1 MKTYNQFIT
10 ELNKVELAM
19 KAGKLGVKALRRLRL
34 KPSSI
39 MSPNKKVP
47 VYDILKLRNSPRS
60 PIVSKRRQIENL
72 MKASKEPAD
81 IRYTNKGYMNLLRSD
96 KGSSRFAGT
105 ELDTAVR
112 HKALRGRNKAVVRA
126 DQKKRDAKI
135 AIDKAKDREPL
146 DMFTWKPGGRSVK
159 PDQNRQLNITPANDI
174 LKHYHPSYPRTKAPT
189 VFKSK
194 KYPEENMYKITT
206 RTPKKG
212 KIPEPKKK

>member
-60 PIVSKRRQIENL
+60 PIVSKRKQIENL

-81 IRYTNKGYMNLLRSD
+81 IRYTNKGYMGLFRSE

-105 ELDTAVR
+105 ELDTEVR
-112 HKALRGRNKAVVRA
+112 HKALRVRNKAVVRQ
-126 DQKKRDAKI
+126 DQKKSDAKI
-135 AIDKAKDREPL
+135 AINKAKGREPL
-146 DMFTWKPGGRSVK
+146 DSFTMEPPGRSVK
-159 PDQNRQLNITPANDI
+159 PDQSGQLNITPANQI

-189 VFKSK
+189 GSNIGD
-194 KYPEENMYKITT
+194 KYDKIYKITT
-206 RTPKKG
+206 KTPKKG
-212 KIPEPKKK
+212 SIPEPPKK

>member
-39 MSPNKKVP
+39 MSPNRKVP

-60 PIVSKRRQIENL
+60 PIVSKRKQIENI
-72 MKASKEPAD
+72 MKASKNPDD
-81 IRYTNKGYMNLLRSD
+81 IYFTNKGQMGLLRSQ
-96 KGSSRFAGT
+96 KGSSRFTGT

-135 AIDKAKDREPL
+135 AIDKAKNREPL

-174 LKHYHPSYPRTKAPT
+174 IKHYHPSYPRTKAPT
-189 VFKSK
+189 GYKDTKNPNDSIF
-194 KYPEENMYKITT
+194 KITT
-206 RTPKKG
+206 KTPKKG
-212 KIPEPKKK
+212 SIPEPPKK